1 LSYQRCRS
9 TDDLALVVVLGTV
22 ARAEELVLGG
32 VPRHDTTKMRA
43 DGVDT
48 VGGEGLVG
56 LHDKVGRITLQDTW
70 FQQSDLGKIIIS

>member
-1 LSYQRCRS
+1 MQGSISYQRCRP
-9 TDDLALVVVLGTV
+9 TDNLALVVVLGSV

-43 DGVDT
+43 DGVDP

-56 LHDKVGRITLQDTW
+56 LHDKVGRITLQRT
-70 FQQSDLGKIIIS
+70 

>member
-1 LSYQRCRS
+1 M
-9 TDDLALVVVLGTV
+9 

-32 VPRHDTTKMRA
+32 VPRHDTTQMRA

-56 LHDKVGRITLQDTW
+56 LHHKVGRVTLQQDMISATS
-70 FQQSDLGKIIIS
+70 FRMIIYVQNHLNRLCPANTP